1 MKIGLLLTAQHEP
14 ERDPA
19 DAVEEHL
26 ALVRAARDAGLDS
39 VLVSQH
45 FLTEPYAM
53 LQPMPLLGRLAAES
67 GEMRLGTGVLLVTLL
82 NPVEVAEQAATLDV
96 LTGGRFVLGV
106 GLGYRDEERSAFGV
120 PERAAQVFIDKV
132 DVIRRLLTGEEVT
145 AAGPG
150 YRLEH
155 ARLTLRPVQRPRP
168 PIWMAANTDAGVRRA
183 ARHADAWIVNPHARV
198 AELAAQMAEY
208 RRARGPAPYTVPVS
222 REVCVAPTD
231 LEAVGI
237 ARAHLVKKYSSYVS
251 WGQSDEMPAG
261 DTLQR
266 AWDDLRA
273 DRFILGSPET
283 VVRKL
288 TDLRDRL
295 GASDLLARVTWPGFP
310 RQYAERTIRLL
321 GTRVLPALT
330 G

>member
-14 ERDPA
+14 ERDA
-19 DAVEEHL
+19 SDAVAEHL
-26 ALVRAARDAGLDS
+26 TLVGAAREAGLDS

-53 LQPMPLLGRLAAES
+53 LQPMPLLGRLAAEA
-67 GEMRLGTGVLLVTLL
+67 GGMRLGTGVLLVTLL

-96 LTGGRFVLGV
+96 LTGGRFILGV

-120 PERAAQVFIDKV
+120 PERAAQVFLDKV
-132 DVIRRLLTGEEVT
+132 DVIRRLLSGEEVT

-150 YRLEH
+150 YRLDR
-155 ARLTLRPVQRPRP
+155 ARLTLRTTQQPRP

-183 ARHADAWIVNPHARV
+183 ARNADAWLINPHARMG
-198 AELAAQMAEY
+198 ELATQMADY
-208 RRARGPAPYTVPVS
+208 RRARGSTPYTVPVS

-231 LEAVGI
+231 LEAVGM
-237 ARAHLVKKYSSYVS
+237 ARAHLVKKYASYVK
-251 WGQSDEMPAG
+251 WGQSNEMPEG

-266 AWDDLRA
+266 AWDDLRT

-288 TDLRDRL
+288 IDLRERL
-295 GASDLLARVTWPGFP
+295 GATDLLARVTWPGFP
-310 RQYAERTIRLL
+310 LQYAERTIRLL
-321 GTRVLPALT
+321 GSKVLPALT
-330 G
+330 R

>member
-1 MKIGLLLTAQHEP
+1 VNVGLLLTAQHEP
-14 ERDPA
+14 DRDPS
-19 DAVEEHL
+19 DAVAEHL

-53 LQPMPLLGRLAAES
+53 LQPMPLLGRMAAEA

-106 GLGYRDEERSAFGV
+106 GLGYRREERSAFGI
-120 PERAAQVFIDKV
+120 PERAAQVFLDKV
-132 DVIRRLLTGEEVT
+132 DVIRRLLSGEEVT

-150 YRLEH
+150 YRLER
-155 ARLTLRPVQRPRP
+155 ARLTLRPMQRPRP
-168 PIWMAANTDAGVRRA
+168 PIWMAANTDAGVVRA
-183 ARHADAWIVNPHARV
+183 ARHADAWLVNPHARV
-198 AELAAQMAEY
+198 TELEAQMAVY
-208 RRARGPAPYTVPVS
+208 RRARGSAPYTVPVS

-237 ARAHLVKKYSSYVS
+237 ARPHLEHKYASYVT
-251 WGQSDEMPAG
+251 WGQSEAMPSG

-283 VVRKL
+283 VARKIA
-288 TDLRDRL
+288 DLRDRI
-295 GASDLLARVTWPGFP
+295 GATELLARITWPGFP
-310 RQYAERTIRLL
+310 LRYAERTIRLL
-321 GTRVLPALT
+321 GTKVLPALER
-330 G
+330 